1 MANTLKF
8 GNGQWATKVG
18 STLAY
23 NDEGGNFKPLP
34 FNFTRSTG
42 GTRVNKDGLIEMV
55 TNNKP
60 RIDFLNDNNGAL
72 LLEPTRTNLV
82 TQSNQFDTTWNL
94 QNLTVTSNQ
103 VGVGGSVDA
112 WKLTPSVIST
122 YHRLTNSVT
131 GAENLAVTLS
141 VYAKSD
147 GYNFLRI
154 SENGSSGDYATF
166 NLLNGSVA
174 NNIGL
179 EAKIEIVGNGW
190 YRCSIS
196 IIATPSHRFDMYV
209 MESATIQQPWSGNG
223 TSGVLIYGAQL
234 EAGSY
239 ATSYIPTQGATATRV
254 AESCEQNISNITSTN
269 THTFYWEGIIKSS
282 TSQDGHAIS
291 FSTAN
296 NSAATA
302 LLLWRGTD
310 GKIKFYGQNAGVPLF
325 NSPLSETSVSNQDI
339 TAKYALAIEENRLSI
354 YRDGIKII
362 SSTATQTI
370 PSNLI
375 WLQLNYWSSQVSFNK
390 ATYNDLRYYN
400 TALTDLQLQQLTT
413 L

>member
-1 MANTLKF
+1 M
-8 GNGQWATKVG
+8 
-18 STLAY
+18 
-23 NDEGGNFKPLP
+23 
-34 FNFTRSTG
+34 
-42 GTRVNKDGLIEMV
+42 
-55 TNNKP
+55 
-60 RIDFLNDNNGAL
+60 
-72 LLEPTRTNLV
+72 
-82 TQSNQFDTTWNL
+82 
-94 QNLTVTSNQ
+94 
-103 VGVGGSVDA
+103 
-112 WKLTPSVIST
+112 
-122 YHRLTNSVT
+122 
-131 GAENLAVTLS
+131 
-141 VYAKSD
+141 
-147 GYNFLRI
+147 
-154 SENGSSGDYATF
+154 
-166 NLLNGSVA
+166 
-174 NNIGL
+174 
-179 EAKIEIVGNGW
+179 
-190 YRCSIS
+190 
-196 IIATPSHRFDMYV
+196 
-209 MESATIQQPWSGNG
+209 
-223 TSGVLIYGAQL
+223 
-234 EAGSY
+234 
-239 ATSYIPTQGATATRV
+239 

-302 LLLWRGTD
+302 LLLWRSTD

-375 WLQLNYWSSQVSFNK
+375 WLQLSYWSGQVSFNK